1 MDAKS
6 IFRTGFRQSLILV
19 CDRLE
24 KKIEFLLG
32 DKQWVIYIPFPKWLD
47 DKRLRLHNRGNRSK
61 WCAENI
67 YRSSNWVTPATDL
80 RC

>member
-47 DKRLRLHNRGNRSK
+47 DKRLRLHNRGIEVSGVLK
-61 WCAENI
+61 TFI
-67 YRSSNWVTPATDL
+67 GSSNWVTPATDL